1 MLTEKNFKKI
11 VEEKF
16 DIKVNK
22 IEKNLQSTVG
32 NVYIVF
38 SNKSKYVI
46 KAYNNLKH
54 TKWIVKLHK
63 VLVKNNFY
71 VPEVIKNNLNK
82 EYLEI
87 SKNTYIVVYS
97 FLKGHQVVWD
107 ETKIKL
113 TDNEICI
120 LANTLRDL
128 HKITNNSEIN
138 LPSIPFENY
147 IGRKSILHFDLTRQN
162 IFIND
167 KEKKVGFID
176 FDDAKFGEA
185 VCDVAILIANLF
197 FSKTKGV
204 NLDGIN
210 KFIDAYYLKDFKL
223 KKEETPFIKKQAIM
237 WIDYTL
243 KNNDFNTSITES
255 FNTKRKLIEEYL

>member
-1 MLTEKNFKKI
+1 MEEKLKKI
-11 VEEKF
+11 IKEKF
-16 DIKVNK
+16 NIKVNK

-32 NVYIVF
+32 NVYILF

-46 KAYNNLKH
+46 KVYDNLKH

-63 VLVKNNFY
+63 VLIKNNFY

-82 EYLEI
+82 GYLEI

-97 FLKGHQVVWD
+97 FLKGHQLVWD

-113 TDNEICI
+113 TDDELCR
-120 LANTLRDL
+120 LAKTLRHL

-162 IFIND
+162 IFINNEEN
-167 KEKKVGFID
+167 KIGFID

-210 KFIDAYYLKDFKL
+210 KFIDAYYSEDLKL
-223 KKEETPFIKKQAIM
+223 KEKKKNLINKYAIM

-243 KNNDFNTSITES
+243 KNNEFDTSITES
-255 FNTKRKLIEEYL
+255 FNIKRKLIEEYL